1 MQRRPRKD
9 PVADETYVVELVAEP
24 EKFAAG
30 VRKAVADLNKIE
42 KTNQKIAAGEKASA
56 DQAVRGYNAARA
68 RRDAAFSELSI
79 VQKLVGLEQR
89 RAQLIGF
96 MAAAIN
102 QGNARRQALLGQGLA
117 SVAASSYLIASGNP
131 GAAREATTIIDTGV
145 PNRGRGGRAAGR
157 RAPIA
162 LIGPP
167 GDPGGMNLGAAGASA
182 KVGASGPGWLEQL
195 GLKGMAKLTGVGFA
209 ISTIIGAVR
218 EILTWPDLARQQSAE
233 AKRVEASLKAQFE
246 WSRKTRD
253 NLAGAANIW
262 TAITSA
268 LTKVGGDL
276 LAKYV
281 GAYKGAAR
289 AVGLG
294 KVVDKFFPDTT
305 DEQNPVAREME
316 LRREA
321 ELAEIDANDYF
332 KKRAKQREI
341 KVAMSEDIQNLIP
354 AMFSRDSRAQAGIY
368 ATAGGEFWQKQVVGI
383 QKMMLDELKNNTEA
397 TKETTS
403 AVRDGGI

>member
-1 MQRRPRKD
+1 M
-9 PVADETYVVELVAEP
+9 ADETYVVELVAEP

-30 VRKAVADLNKIE
+30 VRKAVTDLNKIE
-42 KTNQKIAAGEKASA
+42 QTGRKIAAGEKASA

-89 RAQLIGF
+89 RAQLIAF
-96 MAAAIN
+96 MASAIN

-117 SVAASSYLIASGNP
+117 SVSASSYMIASGNP
-131 GAAREATTIIDTGV
+131 GAAREATTIFDTGV
-145 PNRGRGGRAAGR
+145 PNRGGGRAAGR

-167 GDPGGMNLGAAGASA
+167 GDAGGFNLPGRGGGGGAAAAAGA
-182 KVGASGPGWLEQL
+182 GWFDQL
-195 GLKGMAKLTGVGFA
+195 GIKGMAKLTGAGFA
-209 ISTIIGAVR
+209 ISAIIGAVR
-218 EILTWPDLARQQSAE
+218 EILTWPDLARQQSTA
-233 AKRVEASLKAQFE
+233 AKQVEASLKAQFE

-253 NLAGAANIW
+253 NLAGAANVW

-294 KVVDKFFPDTT
+294 KVVDKFFPDTS
-305 DEQNPVAREME
+305 DEQNPLAREME

-341 KVAMSEDIQNLIP
+341 RSAMVSDLQTTIP

-368 ATAGGEFWQKQVVGI
+368 STSGGEFWQKQTVAI
-383 QKMMLDELKNNTEA
+383 QRELLAELQDNTEA
-397 TKETTS
+397 TRDTTS
-403 AVRDGGI
+403 AVREGGI